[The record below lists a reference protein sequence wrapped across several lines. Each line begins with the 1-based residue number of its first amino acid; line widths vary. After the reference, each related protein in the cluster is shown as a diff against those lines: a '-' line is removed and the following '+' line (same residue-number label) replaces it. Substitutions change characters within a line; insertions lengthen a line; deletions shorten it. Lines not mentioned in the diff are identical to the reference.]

1 MEYKQLRRCL
11 ACKALVLVIWGKLGR
26 GRGHTPLVTL
36 RKIGRGR
43 REELM
48 RQNHSGH
55 VVVEAHLTV
64 VRAVG
69 RESRSAQIRCRD
81 AQVQIRRVN
90 AVGREH

>member
-1 MEYKQLRRCL
+1 MLGV
-11 ACKALVLVIWGKLGR
+11 ALVMWGELGR
-26 GRGHTPLVTL
+26 EGGTPPVTH
-36 RKIGRGR
+36 RKIGGGHC
-43 REELM
+43 EELVL
-48 RQNHSGH
+48 RQKHSGH

>member
-1 MEYKQLRRCL
+1 MEIDKRARLSCWQEGDYGDVTVEDKQLRKCL

-55 VVVEAHLTV
+55 VVVEAHL
-64 VRAVG
+64 
-69 RESRSAQIRCRD
+69 
-81 AQVQIRRVN
+81 
-90 AVGREH
+90 